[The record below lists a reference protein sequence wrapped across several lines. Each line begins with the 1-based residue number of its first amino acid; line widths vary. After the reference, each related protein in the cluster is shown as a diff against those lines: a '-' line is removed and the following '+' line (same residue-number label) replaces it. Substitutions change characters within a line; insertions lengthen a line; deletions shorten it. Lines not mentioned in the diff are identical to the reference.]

1 VTSTH
6 PSAGDIAARRARFAG
21 LHAADE
27 LFVIPNPW
35 DVGSARLL
43 EAMGF
48 SALATTSSGMAN
60 AIGRHDQQ
68 VTRDELV
75 AHVAALVAATTIPVH
90 VDSEACFPG
99 QPGGITMTV
108 RLLAEAGA
116 AGCSIED
123 FDPTTGP
130 TVLPLDVATER
141 VAEAAAAA
149 HAPATP
155 MLLTAR
161 AENHLY
167 GVGDLDD
174 TIARLIAYRDAGADV
189 VYAPGLA
196 DIGDITRVVD
206 EVGVPVNVLART
218 SVPPLGTLAAA
229 GVRRVSTGGLLAQV
243 AYGAMVRAAQDL
255 ADGDTATYAQGT
267 LDGKL
272 RGRAF
277 S

>member
-1 VTSTH
+1 VTTT
-6 PSAGDIAARRARFAG
+6 DLRIDERRVRFAE

-48 SALATTSSGMAN
+48 SALATTSSGLAN
-60 AIGRHDQQ
+60 SIGRHDQQ

-75 AHVAALVAATTIPVH
+75 AHVASLVVATTIPVH
-90 VDSEACFPG
+90 VDSEACYPG
-99 QPGGITMTV
+99 DPGGITETV

-123 FDPTTGP
+123 FDPTAGTS
-130 TVLPLDVATER
+130 VLPLEVAAER

-155 MLLTAR
+155 MVLTAR
-161 AENHLY
+161 AEKHLY
-167 GVGDLDD
+167 GAGDLDD
-174 TIARLIAYRDAGADV
+174 TIARLVAYRDAGADV
-189 VYAPGLA
+189 VYAPGLS
-196 DIGDITRVVD
+196 DIDEIARVVD
-206 EVGVPVNVLART
+206 EVGVPVNVLALP
-218 SVPPLGTLAAA
+218 SAPPLGTLAAA
-229 GVRRVSTGGLLAQV
+229 GVRRVSTGGLLTQV
-243 AYGAMVRAAQDL
+243 AYGAMVRAAQEL
-255 ADGDTATYAQGT
+255 ADGDTATYARGL

-277 S
+277 G

>member
-1 VTSTH
+1 VTTAP

-48 SALATTSSGMAN
+48 QALATTSSGMAN

-99 QPGGITMTV
+99 QPGGITKTV

-123 FDPTTGP
+123 FDPTSGP
-130 TVLPLDVATER
+130 TVLPIDVATDR

-167 GVGDLDD
+167 GAGDLDD
-174 TIARLIAYRDAGADV
+174 TIARLVAYRDAGADV

-243 AYGAMVRAAQDL
+243 AYGAMARAAQEL
-255 ADGDTATYAQGT
+255 ADGDAATYARGT
-267 LDGKL
+267 LDGEL

>member
-1 VTSTH
+1 MTTI
-6 PSAGDIAARRARFAG
+6 DERRAAFAA
-21 LHAADE
+21 LHAAEE

-48 SALATTSSGMAN
+48 RALATTSSGMAN
-60 AIGRHDQQ
+60 ALGVHDQRA
-68 VTRDELV
+68 TRDQLV
-75 AHVAALVAATTIPVH
+75 AHVAAMVAATAIPVH

-99 QPGGITMTV
+99 EPGGITETV
-108 RLLAEAGA
+108 RLLADAGA

-123 FDPTTGP
+123 FDPASGTD
-130 TVLPLDVATER
+130 VLPLEAAAER

-155 MLLTAR
+155 MVLTAR

-167 GVGDLDD
+167 GHDDLDD
-174 TIARLIAYRDAGADV
+174 TIARLVAYRDAGADC
-189 VYAPGLA
+189 VYAPGLS

-206 EVGVPVNVLART
+206 EVGVPVNVLARST
-218 SVPPLGTLAAA
+218 VPPLDVLAGA
-229 GVRRVSTGGLLAQV
+229 GVRRVSTGGTLAQV
-243 AYGAMVRAAQDL
+243 AYGAMARAAQVL
-255 ADGDTATYAQGT
+255 ADGDTATYGQGT
-267 LDGKL
+267 LDPKL

>member
-1 VTSTH
+1 MTTI
-6 PSAGDIAARRARFAG
+6 DDRRTRFAE
-21 LHAADE
+21 LHAADD

-48 SALATTSSGMAN
+48 QALATTSSGMAN
-60 AIGRHDQQ
+60 ALGVHDQHA
-68 VTRDELV
+68 TRDQLV
-75 AHVAALVAATTIPVH
+75 EHVAALVAATTIPVH

-99 QPGGITMTV
+99 EPGGITETV

-130 TVLPLDVATER
+130 EILPVDVAVER

-149 HAPATP
+149 HATATP
-155 MLLTAR
+155 MVLTAR
-161 AENHLY
+161 AENLLY
-167 GVGDLDD
+167 GIDDLDD
-174 TIARLIAYRDAGADV
+174 TIARLVAYRDAGADV
-189 VYAPGLA
+189 VYAPGIS
-196 DIGDITRVVD
+196 DIGDIQRVVQ
-206 EVGVPVNVLART
+206 ETGAPVNVLARST
-218 SVPPLGTLAAA
+218 VPPIGTLAAA
-229 GVRRVSTGGLLAQV
+229 GVRRVSTGGTLAQV
-243 AYGAMVRAAQDL
+243 AYGAMVRAAQEL
-255 ADGDTATYAQGT
+255 ADGDTATYGRGT

>member
-1 VTSTH
+1 VTT
-6 PSAGDIAARRARFAG
+6 ADFAARRSRFAE

-48 SALATTSSGMAN
+48 SAVATTSSGMAN
-60 AIGRHDQQ
+60 ALGRHDQHTSRAQ
-68 VTRDELV
+68 LV
-75 AHVAALVAATTIPVH
+75 AHVEALVAATTIPVH

-99 QPGGITMTV
+99 EPGGITETV
-108 RLLAEAGA
+108 RLLAQAGA

-123 FDPTTGP
+123 FDPAAGT
-130 TVLPLDVATER
+130 TVLPVEAAAER

-167 GVGDLDD
+167 GIDDLDD
-174 TIARLIAYRDAGADV
+174 TVARLIAYRDAGADV
-189 VYAPGLA
+189 VYAPGLS
-196 DIGDITRVVD
+196 DIGDIARVVD
-206 EVGVPVNVLART
+206 EVGVPVNVLARST
-218 SVPPLGTLAAA
+218 VPPLGTLAAA
-229 GVRRVSTGGLLAQV
+229 GVRRVSTGGTLAQV
-243 AYGAMVRAAQDL
+243 AYGAMVRAAQEL
-255 ADGDTATYAQGT
+255 ADGDTATYGRGT